1 MKSEPYDF
9 AAWTS
14 FIPESEIRRLL
25 KYNVPYYFGGGKPG
39 ALPVET
45 LSKILIEL
53 GQEQIQ
59 DIKQGQEERVI
70 DDFNYGATGGK
81 LFLRKTLAH
90 RLVKYDGITLDK
102 EHPED
107 DVSITTG
114 SQQALYAILDTCID
128 EGDLI
133 LTTSP
138 AYLGFLMPAVK
149 LGAHLITVPTDLQG
163 AIPEHFE
170 AAIKLCKKKF
180 GKHPEM
186 IYLVP
191 DSDNPKGTT
200 LPKDRREAFFE
211 LAVKYN
217 ILLVEDGAYR
227 EIQFKEPREKPI
239 KALDTQNKYV
249 AYLRTTSKEA
259 AVLRIGYNVF
269 PPKVREHIDKDKG
282 YLDLCSP
289 TLVQRMLDIY
299 YRKYIDEVLPK
310 SVQIYRKRCDIM
322 CKAIDDT
329 FPSGQRT
336 DPTGGFFIWWESE
349 DSSFDARQFL
359 EKIALPNDII
369 YVPGLAFY
377 PLKGS
382 TFRPENNKMVPVERP
397 TNTMRISYSYN
408 SEKTIDEGIR
418 KLGQLLNK
426 ALN

>member
-14 FIPESEIRRLL
+14 LIPESEIRRLL

-45 LSKILIEL
+45 LSKILIDL
-53 GQEQIQ
+53 GQEQLR
-59 DIKQGQEERVI
+59 DIKEGQRERVI
-70 DDFNYGATGGK
+70 DDFNYGQTGGK
-81 LFLRKTLAH
+81 QFLRKTLAN
-90 RLVKYDGITLDK
+90 RLMEHDSITLDK
-102 EHPED
+102 EHPEED
-107 DVSITTG
+107 ISITTG

-128 EGDLI
+128 AGDII

-180 GKHPEM
+180 GKNPEM

-200 LPKDRREAFFE
+200 IPKKRREEIFE

-217 ILLVEDGAYR
+217 ILIVEDGAYR

-239 KALDTQNKYV
+239 KALDVQNKYV

-269 PPKVREHIDKDKG
+269 PKKVGEQINKDKG

-310 SVQIYRKRCDIM
+310 SIQVYRRRCDIM

-329 FPSGQRT
+329 FPPGQRT
-336 DPTGGFFIWWESE
+336 DPTGGFFIWWESA
-349 DSSFDARQFL
+349 DTSFNATQFL
-359 EKIALPNDII
+359 EKTALPNDII

-377 PLKGS
+377 PIKGS
-382 TFRPENNKMVPVERP
+382 TYRPATDEMVNVERP
-397 TNTMRISYSYN
+397 ANTMRISYSYN
-408 SEKTIDEGIR
+408 AEETIDKGIR
-418 KLGQLLNK
+418 KLGNLLHK
-426 ALN
+426 ALS